1 MELKALIEITRPH
14 NCILAGIVGIL
25 GSVVALGHFPAIK
38 IALLI
43 FMVVTVGCAGGN
55 TINDYFDYEID
66 KINRPERP
74 LPRGAMS
81 RKTAFL
87 YSVLL
92 LTFGLILAYMINM
105 WAFILAVIAYATM
118 LLYAWKLKPMPFAG
132 NLAVA
137 ALTGAT
143 PLYGAAGVGK
153 LGLAGYLALCAFLVN
168 VSREIMKD
176 IEDMRGDK
184 AKGARTLPIIWGIK
198 RSAYL
203 AVLFAV
209 LTVLASFLPVKA
221 GIGAGY
227 APMGIVDGLI
237 LWAVYLIIKNPSPE
251 TAAKTQKML
260 KISIFLAVFTF
271 LIASIWR

>member
-1 MELKALIEITRPH
+1 MELKAFIEITRPH
-14 NCILAGIVGIL
+14 NCILAGIVGVL
-25 GSVVALGHFPAIK
+25 GSVVALGHIPEVK
-38 IALLI
+38 TALLI
-43 FMVVTVGCAGGN
+43 FMVVTLGCAGGN

-87 YSVLL
+87 YSVSL

-105 WAFILAVIAYATM
+105 WAFILAIIAYITM
-118 LLYAWKLKPMPFAG
+118 LIYAWKLKPMPFVG
-132 NLAVA
+132 NLTVA

-153 LGLAGYLALCAFLVN
+153 LGLAGYLAICAFLVN

-176 IEDMRGDK
+176 IEDIEGDRI
-184 AKGARTLPIIWGIK
+184 KGAKTLPIIWGLK
-198 RSAYL
+198 RAAYL
-203 AVLFAV
+203 AVIFAV
-209 LTVLASFLPVKA
+209 LTVLASFLPVRA

-227 APMGIVDGLI
+227 APMVIVDGLI
-237 LWAVYLIIKNPSPE
+237 LWAGYLIIRNPSPK

-271 LIASIWR
+271 LIASLWR

>member
-1 MELKALIEITRPH
+1 MELKAFIEITRPH
-14 NCILAGIVGIL
+14 NCILAGIVGVL
-25 GSVVALGHFPAIK
+25 GSVVALGGIPEFRTAI
-38 IALLI
+38 LI
-43 FMVVTVGCAGGN
+43 FLVVTLGCAGGN
-55 TINDYFDYEID
+55 TVNDYFDYEID

-74 LPRGAMS
+74 LPRGAME
-81 RKTAFL
+81 RKTAL
-87 YSVLL
+87 RYAIALL
-92 LTFGLILAYMINM
+92 ILGLILSYMINM
-105 WAFILAVIAYATM
+105 WAFILAVVAYGTM
-118 LLYAWKLKPMPFAG
+118 LLYAWKLKPMPFVG
-132 NLAVA
+132 NLTVA

-153 LGLAGYLALCAFLVN
+153 LGLAGYLAICAFLVN

-176 IEDMRGDK
+176 IEDIEGDT
-184 AKGARTLPIIWGIK
+184 AKGARTLPIVWGIR

-227 APMGIVDGLI
+227 APMVLVDGLI
-237 LWAVYLIIKNPSPE
+237 LWAAYLIIRKPLPE
-251 TAAKTQKML
+251 TAGKTQKML